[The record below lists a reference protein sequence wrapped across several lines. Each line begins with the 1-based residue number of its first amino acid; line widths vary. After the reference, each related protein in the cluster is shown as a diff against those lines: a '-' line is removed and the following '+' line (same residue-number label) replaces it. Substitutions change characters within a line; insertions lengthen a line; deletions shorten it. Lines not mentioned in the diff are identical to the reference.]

1 MTSTNNIYAINFN
14 QSTPDSTKSN
24 IFPFPQL
31 TQNQKQQQF
40 QESFE
45 LAGGAEAWVERIE
58 RECIEGSAI
67 SPALVKNNVQF
78 IEDTGRWEIND
89 RLGQSIVRFPEG
101 NLETGEWNRFKNHKY
116 LAAAFFISENGQ
128 IFNAKVANPKEN
140 FEKKFKGF
148 GEKPEWEPT
157 GKMRRYEA
165 VKDGGNRILW
175 ASLDTDTRILINLR
189 YGCNM
194 PLTGSIWPWVL
205 EHPEIPV
212 AITEGAKKALSLCSQ
227 GFLCVAVLGISCW
240 SVPKTKD
247 PETGATDPNEARILM
262 PELAELAKGGRLMPI
277 WYDQDDPK
285 TKLKA
290 LMSAKYE
297 GNLLATALKAAGAN
311 KDTSLMWWPDWMG
324 KGIDDVIVKLIKQ
337 GESVSEWIEVT
348 ISGSKNAA
356 IYSQVTQMYTLP
368 ADRVIESQTKGG
380 YLSDHL
386 DLKLEPG
393 NIHAIIAGTGAGKTT
408 LIRWQ
413 IEAWIKAGGFVL
425 VITPTNN
432 LGKQLAENVRLPH
445 RHDFFSDDL
454 LQAQAQHAG
463 GLVCCV
469 DSLYKVEKF
478 IPKDMPLLVILEE
491 ADQVANHATIGHTLK
506 KGKYALAQESLA
518 RVLNQAQSVILA
530 EARIPENTLR
540 YVEQLSGKPTRV
552 FIHEL
557 EILKRQVT
565 CYSGQVSGFEA
576 LIFHRVNNGERILV
590 TSDSQKFLQK
600 LERLLRQ
607 EIPDLKALR
616 NDRKTAYLAEI
627 KELTISPNEVLAR
640 EQLQVLFY
648 SPSCKSGWDLT
659 GKDKEGNEYVFDRVM
674 AVMRVLPTSEQIQLL
689 ARYRDDCPWDI
700 FLPETIQV
708 TGDEAVG
715 NPRKLSRKAED
726 EAQVISHNWNIPYDP
741 ANRSPLEKI
750 ARDHYVVAI
759 ARAGLEKRINRY
771 SMVQRL
777 IEDGHTVIEEK
788 LPYNKKMADRMKV
801 IGNEIDREWGDL
813 VASIPLGDGDN
824 ISFAEKL
831 EQIETPTPEQTAKAE
846 KIFLVFQHP
855 GVDFNNPEV
864 CFHSTRKYKA
874 MVKGVDA
881 EAAARNPLV
890 VNAAHK
896 KTTLEQFEESILAVH
911 HLPHKADKA
920 ALIRGCGIL
929 EMVTSG
935 ESFTFLSPEV
945 LELMRKIL
953 AKAADWKRLFGY
965 NFAPEQEPITFMTRA
980 AKCLAIKFDVSR
992 PGTEGRLRHYQ
1003 VYTTELIDE
1012 RLEEVMEKL
1021 EEERAK
1027 YDGKTQDELD
1037 QIVDDRE
1044 QKALAKFIRK
1054 HGRPPEGFHGEF
1066 EMFNEQMNMERVD
1079 SLDVLTAEHQARIDK
1094 LLALRSEVEIRA
1106 TLLESA
1112 LGRYAAAASIGS
1124 ITGVTDIERMDDGVV
1139 GDVRGDR
1146 SSPNLATG

>member
-1 MTSTNNIYAINFN
+1 MNTNKASTINFN
-14 QSTPDSTKSN
+14 QNIPDSTKSN

-45 LAGGAEAWVERIE
+45 LAGGAEAWVEKIE

-67 SPALVKNNVQF
+67 SPALVDRNVQF

-89 RLGQSIVRFPEG
+89 RLNQAIVRFPEG
-101 NLETGEWNRFKNHKY
+101 NLETGEWNRHRNHNY
-116 LAAAFFISENGQ
+116 LAAAFFVSENGE
-128 IFNAKVANPKEN
+128 IFNAKVANAKEN
-140 FEKKFKGF
+140 YEKTFKGF
-148 GEKPEWEPT
+148 GEQPKWEAT

-175 ASLDTDTRILINLR
+175 ASLDRDTRILINMR

-194 PLTGSIWPWVL
+194 PLTGNIWPWVL

-212 AITEGAKKALSLCSQ
+212 GITEGAKKALALCSQ
-227 GFLCVAVLGISCW
+227 GFLCVAVLGIANW
-240 SVPKTKD
+240 SIPRTKD
-247 PETGATDPNEARILM
+247 PETGQTDKNEARVLM
-262 PELAELAKGGRLMPI
+262 PELAELAKGGRLIPI

-285 TKLKA
+285 TKMKA
-290 LMSAKYE
+290 LQNSKSE
-297 GNLLATALKAAGAN
+297 GNLLATALKAVGAN
-311 KDTSLMWWPDWMG
+311 KETTLMWWPDWMG
-324 KGIDDVIVKLIKQ
+324 KGIDDVIVRLIQQ
-337 GESVSEWIEVT
+337 GESIDEWIEVT
-348 ISGSKNAA
+348 IAGSKDAG
-356 IYSQVTQMYTLP
+356 IYSQITQMYTLP

-380 YLSDHL
+380 YLSNHL

-408 LIRWQ
+408 LIKGLVSDWL
-413 IEAWIKAGGFVL
+413 IAGGFVL
-425 VITPTNN
+425 IVTPTNN
-432 LGKQLAENVRLPH
+432 LGKQLAEDVRLPH
-445 RHDFFSDDL
+445 RHDFFSEDL
-454 LQAQAQHAG
+454 LQMQAQHAG
-463 GLVCCV
+463 GLICCV

-478 IPKDMPLLVILEE
+478 IPRDMPLLVILEE
-491 ADQVANHATIGHTLK
+491 ADQVANHATIGQTLK
-506 KGKYALAQESLA
+506 KGKYALAQEALSK
-518 RVLNQAQSVILA
+518 VLTQAQSVILA

-565 CYSGQVSGFEA
+565 CYSGHVSGFEA
-576 LIFHRVNNGERILV
+576 MIFHRVNNGERVLV
-590 TSDSQKFLQK
+590 TSDSQKVLEK

-616 NDRKTAYLAEI
+616 NDRKTSFLAEI

-640 EQLQVLFY
+640 ELVQVLFY

-659 GKDKEGNEYVFDRVM
+659 GQDKQGNEYVFDRVM
-674 AVMRVLPTSEQIQLL
+674 AIMRVLPTSEQIQLL
-689 ARYRDDCPWDI
+689 ARYRLDCPWEI

-715 NPRKLSRKAED
+715 SPRKLYRKTEE
-726 EAQVISHNWNIPYDP
+726 EASQIAHGWNIPYDP
-741 ANRSPLEKI
+741 TTRSPLEKI
-750 ARDHYVVAI
+750 ARDHYVVAT

-777 IEDGHTVIEEK
+777 TEDGHTVTEEK
-788 LPYNKKMADRMKV
+788 LSYNKKMADRMKV
-801 IGNEIDREWGDL
+801 IGDEIDQEWADL
-813 VASIPLGDGDN
+813 VASIPLGDGDT

-831 EQIETPTPEQTAKAE
+831 EQIEAPRPEQTAKAK
-846 KIFLVFQHP
+846 KIRLVFQHP
-855 GVDFNNPEV
+855 GVDFDNAEI
-864 CFHSTRKYKA
+864 CYHAIRKYEA

-890 VNAAHK
+890 VNAAQK

-911 HLPHKADKA
+911 HLPHKADKV
-920 ALIRGCGIL
+920 ALIRDCGIL

-935 ESFTFLSPEV
+935 DAFTFLSPEV
-945 LELMRKIL
+945 LALKGKIL
-953 AKAADWKRLFGY
+953 AKAAHWKRHFGF

-980 AKCLAIKFDVSR
+980 ARCLTIKFDVSR
-992 PGTEGRLRHYQ
+992 PGTEQRLRHYR

-1012 RLEEVMEKL
+1012 RLEEVMEQL
-1021 EEERAK
+1021 EQERAK
-1027 YDGKTQDELD
+1027 YDGKTENQLD
-1037 QIVDDRE
+1037 RIVDDKE
-1044 QKALAKFIRK
+1044 QKSRAKFIRK

-1066 EMFNEQMNMERVD
+1066 ELFNEVMNIERVN
-1079 SLDVLTAEHQARIDK
+1079 SLDVLTAEHQKRIDK

-1106 TLLESA
+1106 ILLESA
-1112 LGRYAAAASIGS
+1112 LRRYAASSSIGS
-1124 ITGVTDIERMDDGVV
+1124 ITSVSDIERMDGDGIE
-1139 GDVRGDR
+1139 GLRRDR
-1146 SSPNLATG
+1146 SAPDLATG